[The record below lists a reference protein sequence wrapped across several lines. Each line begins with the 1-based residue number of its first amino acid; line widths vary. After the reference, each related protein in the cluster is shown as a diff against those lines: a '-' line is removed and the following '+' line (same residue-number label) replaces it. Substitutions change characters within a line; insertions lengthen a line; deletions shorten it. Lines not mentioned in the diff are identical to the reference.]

1 MDETQETGSA
11 PAWKNAKASPSQAM
25 SNSPSAA
32 SSCSQGRAPDF
43 HLDYLDLADMAV
55 HTVGLADSAGMVR
68 LLSVA
73 HSLERQVCQVV
84 MRQWEALCAD
94 LPLNAHDS
102 RSGIC
107 CSERSL

>member
-11 PAWKNAKASPSQAM
+11 PAWKNASAKPSQAM

-55 HTVGLADSAGMVR
+55 HTVGLADSAGMIR
-68 LLSVA
+68 LLNVA
-73 HSLERQVCQVV
+73 NSLDRPVCQLVT
-84 MRQWEALCAD
+84 RQWEALCAD
-94 LPLNAHDS
+94 LSLDAYGLG
-102 RSGIC
+102 SGIC
-107 CSERSL
+107 CSERSS